1 MVLDRDLGKD
11 LSGRCFRIGHI
22 DGPVTS
28 MIKYAGIHQ
37 LELGVV
43 PRTPPVLI
51 DQPLIGKRLLRVVI
65 SPTRPGVAG
74 HPVEIPP
81 ILLDVLAVVSLR
93 SGEAEHALF
102 QDRVNTVPKSQGQTK
117 IMVNVRKTGHAV
129 FVPSVG
135 SGSRV
140 IMWKEAPGVAV
151 VAVVLPYGAPG
162 ALREIWAPLIPRV
175 RFGEAV
181 LRASRGLSESRM
193 LGSGT

>member
-1 MVLDRDLGKD
+1 
-11 LSGRCFRIGHI
+11 
-22 DGPVTS
+22 

-65 SPTRPGVAG
+65 SPTQPGVAG
-74 HPVEIPP
+74 QPVEIPP

-135 SGSRV
+135 PGSRV

-151 VAVVLPYGAPG
+151 VAVVLPYGGPG
-162 ALREIWAPLIPRV
+162 ALREIWAPLIRRV

-193 LGSGT
+193 LGGGT